1 MSGKK
6 EEEACALEEGNMV
19 HFVDHI
25 LHSFDRGLFDSSRTF
40 LTCVFSE
47 SLMATVTIR
56 LIRSFEH
63 RNLKHVVYHDVDLT
77 QSVADF
83 KDFVRKD
90 ISTRPGLPP
99 PFKTYSFDTLK
110 ISHKA
115 YGYKS
120 NDPVINLEDD
130 EKLILNML
138 KEERSLKQNGV
149 DNETEISFFKME
161 DYLEYKKNPRHA
173 W

>member
-1 MSGKK
+1 MIQ
-6 EEEACALEEGNMV
+6 
-19 HFVDHI
+19 FVDHT
-25 LHSFDRGLFDSSRTF
+25 LRSSDRDLFDSSMTF
-40 LTCVFSE
+40 LICVFSN

-77 QSVADF
+77 QSVGTF
-83 KDFVRKD
+83 IDFVKND
-90 ISTRPGLPP
+90 ISTRSGLPP
-99 PFKTYSFDTLK
+99 PFKKYSFDTLK

-130 EKLILNML
+130 EKLILKEECTL
-138 KEERSLKQNGV
+138 KENGV
-149 DNETEISFFKME
+149 DNETEISFFRME
-161 DYLEYKKNPRHA
+161 DYLEYKKNPHLA

>member
-1 MSGKK
+1 
-6 EEEACALEEGNMV
+6 
-19 HFVDHI
+19 
-25 LHSFDRGLFDSSRTF
+25 
-40 LTCVFSE
+40 
-47 SLMATVTIR
+47 MATVTIR

-83 KDFVRKD
+83 KEFVRK
-90 ISTRPGLPP
+90 
-99 PFKTYSFDTLK
+99 DTLK

-130 EKLILNML
+130 EKLILKEESSL
-138 KEERSLKQNGV
+138 KENGV
-149 DNETEISFFKME
+149 ENETEISFFKME
-161 DYLEYKKNPRHA
+161 DYLEYKKNPHLA

>member
-19 HFVDHI
+19 HSEDHI
-25 LHSFDRGLFDSSRTF
+25 LHSFDRDLFDSSRTF

-83 KDFVRKD
+83 KNFVRKD

-99 PFKTYSFDTLK
+99 PFKTYPFDTLK
-110 ISHKA
+110 ISHKV

-130 EKLILNML
+130 EKLILKEESSL
-138 KEERSLKQNGV
+138 KENGV

-161 DYLEYKKNPRHA
+161 DYLEYKKNPHLA

>member
-1 MSGKK
+1 MA
-6 EEEACALEEGNMV
+6 EACALEEDNMIQ
-19 HFVDHI
+19 FVDHT
-25 LHSFDRGLFDSSRTF
+25 LRSSDRDLFDSSMTF
-40 LTCVFSE
+40 LTCVFSN

-77 QSVADF
+77 QSVGTF
-83 KDFVRKD
+83 IDFVKND
-90 ISTRPGLPP
+90 ISTRSGLPP
-99 PFKTYSFDTLK
+99 PFKKYSFDTLK

-130 EKLILNML
+130 EKLILKEECTL
-138 KEERSLKQNGV
+138 KENGV
-149 DNETEISFFKME
+149 DNEMEISFFRME
-161 DYLEYKKNPRHA
+161 DYLEYKKNPHLT

>member
-6 EEEACALEEGNMV
+6 EEEACALEEGNIV
-19 HFVDHI
+19 HFEDHI
-25 LHSFDRGLFDSSRTF
+25 LHSFDWDLFDSSRTF

-77 QSVADF
+77 QSVEDF

-130 EKLILNML
+130 EKLILKEESSL
-138 KEERSLKQNGV
+138 KENGV

-161 DYLEYKKNPRHA
+161 DYLEYKKNPHLA

>member
-1 MSGKK
+1 MFEKK
-6 EEEACALEEGNMV
+6 MAEACALEEDNMIQ
-19 HFVDHI
+19 FVDHT
-25 LHSFDRGLFDSSRTF
+25 LRSSDRDLFDSSMTF
-40 LTCVFSE
+40 LTCVFSN

-77 QSVADF
+77 QSVGTF
-83 KDFVRKD
+83 IDFVKND
-90 ISTRPGLPP
+90 ICTRPGLPP
-99 PFKTYSFDTLK
+99 PFKKYSFDTLK

-130 EKLILNML
+130 EKLILKEECTL
-138 KEERSLKQNGV
+138 KENGV
-149 DNETEISFFKME
+149 DNETEISFFRME
-161 DYLEYKKNPRHA
+161 DYLEYKKNPHLA

>member
-1 MSGKK
+1 MSEKRLK
-6 EEEACALEEGNMV
+6 LRSLER
-19 HFVDHI
+19 
-25 LHSFDRGLFDSSRTF
+25 LP
-40 LTCVFSE
+40 
-47 SLMATVTIR
+47 LMATVTIR

-90 ISTRPGLPP
+90 
-99 PFKTYSFDTLK
+99 TLK
-110 ISHKA
+110 ISHQA

-120 NDPVINLEDD
+120 NNPVMNLEDD

-138 KEERSLKQNGV
+138 KEDRSLKRNGV